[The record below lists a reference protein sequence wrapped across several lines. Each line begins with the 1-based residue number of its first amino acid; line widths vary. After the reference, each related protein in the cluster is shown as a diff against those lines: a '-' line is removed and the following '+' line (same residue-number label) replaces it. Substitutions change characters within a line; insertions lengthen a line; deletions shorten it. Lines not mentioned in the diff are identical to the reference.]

1 MTTPKSHSAGLREL
15 LLLAWPVVVSRATQS
30 IVGFSDAVMVSPL
43 GNDAIAA
50 TTTGALNVFS
60 LLIFPMG
67 LVFIVQ
73 SFAAQLHGKG
83 DPAGARRYALY
94 GLVVAAA
101 LQVVALAL
109 LRHVGAAL
117 SLFGYSPEVRGL
129 MADYLAIRFTT
140 AGVIIAT
147 DALANYYGGLGN
159 TRLPMI
165 ANLLTMVANI
175 ALNWVLIGGHLGAP
189 ALGVSGAAL
198 ASAIAP
204 CLGFG
209 LIAYVFVADGRR
221 LGAEGAAAR
230 RLRLGELLRMLRFG
244 LPNGANWFLEF
255 GAFSFFINFI
265 VADLGTVPLA
275 AVMAVFQVNSVSFMP
290 AFGLASSGAIL
301 VGQAIGKGEKDEV
314 GAIVRRTAAVAAV
327 WQLFVGAAYVLFPA
341 AIMSVFS
348 QGEGQSDELVRLG
361 AVLLGI
367 SVAWQ
372 LFDGAGMTLS
382 EALRAAGDTSW
393 TLGARVLLAWFVWVP
408 SSYVAVAVL
417 EGGVVAAMMSIV
429 GYIVVL
435 SVVLFFRFRS
445 GAWRRIDLTGSEPE
459 LV

>member
-1 MTTPKSHSAGLREL
+1 MSSPKSRFAGLREL
-15 LLLAWPVVVSRATQS
+15 LVLAWPVVISRATQS
-30 IVGFSDAVMVSPL
+30 VVGFSDAVMVSPL

-83 DPAGARRYALY
+83 DAAGARRYALY
-94 GLVVAAA
+94 GLVVAA
-101 LQVVALAL
+101 LFELVALGVAP
-109 LRHVGAAL
+109 HTDAAL
-117 SLFGYSPEVRGL
+117 SVFAYSPEVRGL
-129 MADYLAIRFTT
+129 MADYLAIRFAS

-147 DALANYYGGLGN
+147 DALANYYGGIGN

-165 ANLLTMVANI
+165 ANLVTMVANI
-175 ALNWVLIGGHLGAP
+175 GLNWVLIGGHLGAP

-209 LIAYVFVADGRR
+209 LIAYVFVAEGRR
-221 LGAEGAAAR
+221 LGADTAPAR
-230 RLRLGELLRMLRFG
+230 KLHLAELLRMLRFG

-265 VADLGTVPLA
+265 VADLGTVALA

-301 VGQAIGKGEKDEV
+301 VGQAIGRDEKEQV
-314 GAIVRRTAAVAAV
+314 GAIVRRTAGVAAV
-327 WQLFVGAAYVLFPA
+327 WQLFVGAAYLLFPA

-408 SSYVAVAVL
+408 VSYLAVKVL
-417 EGGVVAAMMSIV
+417 EGGVVAAMVSIV

-435 SVVLFFRFRS
+435 SILFYFRFRS
-445 GAWRRIDLTGSEPE
+445 GAWKRIDLTGTEQA
-459 LV
+459 LT

>member
-1 MTTPKSHSAGLREL
+1 MSSPKSRSDGLREL

-30 IVGFSDAVMVSPL
+30 VVGFSDAVMVAPL

-67 LVFIVQ
+67 VVFIVQ

-83 DPAGARRYALY
+83 DAAGARRYALY

-101 LQVVALAL
+101 LQMVSLLVVP
-109 LRHVGAAL
+109 HTDAAL
-117 SLFGYSPEVRGL
+117 SVFGYSAEVRAL
-129 MADYLAIRFTT
+129 MADYLAIRFVS

-147 DALANYYGGLGN
+147 EVLANYYGGIGN
-159 TRLPMI
+159 TRLPMV
-165 ANLLTMVANI
+165 ANLVTMVANI
-175 ALNWVLIGGHLGAP
+175 GLNWALIGGHLGAP
-189 ALGVSGAAL
+189 ALGVRGAAL

-204 CLGFG
+204 CLG
-209 LIAYVFVADGRR
+209 LALVAYVFVGEGRR
-221 LGAEGAAAR
+221 LGKAAADAR
-230 RLRLGELLRMLRFG
+230 KLRFSELFRMLRFG

-265 VADLGTVPLA
+265 VGGLGTLPLA
-275 AVMAVFQVNSVSFMP
+275 AVMTVFQVNSISFMP

-301 VGQAIGKGEKDEV
+301 VGQAIGRGDKDDV
-314 GAIVRRTAAVAAV
+314 GAIVRRTAEVAAV
-327 WQLFVGAAYVLFPA
+327 WQLIVGAAYLLFPTL
-341 AIMSVFS
+341 IMSIFS
-348 QGEGQSDELVRLG
+348 QGEGQSEDLVRLG

-393 TLGARVLLAWFVWVP
+393 TLGARVLLAWFAWVP
-408 SSYVAVAVL
+408 ASYVAVRVFD
-417 EGGVVAAMMSIV
+417 GGVVAAMTSIV
-429 GYIVVL
+429 GYIVLLCIVF
-435 SVVLFFRFRS
+435 FFRFRN
-445 GAWRRIDLTGSEPE
+445 GAWRNIDLTGSEPA
-459 LV
+459 LT